1 MSLQMSLNVIVVNDV
16 VIVVVEIVVDVV
28 AGAVFSVVGGVY
40 MVVHVTDIF
49 LCCCRCHWCCR

>member
-1 MSLQMSLNVIVVNDV
+1 MSLNVIVVNDV